1 MSSRKNGS
9 NLEVLWRLEKLNQ
22 NEILLAY
29 LEFWEDTELYMS
41 SGNVINFGLLKSVG
55 FVPYGASALN
65 LLKLS
70 KILT

>member
-1 MSSRKNGS
+1 MSNSKNGS

-41 SGNVINFGLLKSVG
+41 SGKVINFGLPKSGG
-55 FVPYGASALN
+55 FVSYGASRSI
-65 LLKLS
+65 LLK
-70 KILT
+70 ILGF

>member
-1 MSSRKNGS
+1 MSNSKNGS

-41 SGNVINFGLLKSVG
+41 SGKVINFGSPKTRHVVPKS
-55 FVPYGASALN
+55 N
-65 LLKLS
+65 LS
-70 KILT
+70 N